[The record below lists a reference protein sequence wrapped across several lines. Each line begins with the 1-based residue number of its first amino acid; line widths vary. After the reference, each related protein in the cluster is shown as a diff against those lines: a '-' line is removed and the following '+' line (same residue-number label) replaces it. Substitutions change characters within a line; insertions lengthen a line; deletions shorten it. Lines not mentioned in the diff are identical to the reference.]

1 MDFEVEVSN
10 LILFLQKYAHH
21 SVDNLFGMLRISTN
35 AKSKNYI
42 LSNAL
47 CSQYR
52 GKEIFEAICEHENI
66 HLKTIQLK
74 ENGKPQ
80 EAMSFAPIDFE
91 EIVKETWETSTFKKY
106 IDGRFLFFVFK
117 KTASGNFLESIFL
130 WKISSDDL
138 ESVKGVW
145 EKTKELLQEGRV
157 IRCIDEKEK
166 VITNFPNEA
175 NTHVC
180 HVRPHGK
187 DGVDSKH
194 LPVQDIRTG
203 FSFLPKQSF
212 WFNHCF
218 LYKIIKEEENKYGQF

>member
-10 LILFLQKYAHH
+10 LILFLQKYTHH
-21 SVDNLFGMLRISTN
+21 SVDNLLGMLRISTK

-47 CSQYR
+47 CSQYK

-80 EAMSFAPIDFE
+80 EAMSFAPIDFK

-117 KTASGNFLESIFL
+117 KTASGNFLENIFL
-130 WKISSDDL
+130 WKISNDDL
-138 ESVKGVW
+138 ENVKDIW
-145 EKTKELLQEGRV
+145 EKTKKLLQEGRV
-157 IRCIDEKEK
+157 IRCIDEKGK

-175 NTHVC
+175 STLIC
-180 HVRPHGK
+180 HVRPHGR
-187 DGVDSKH
+187 DGVDLNP
-194 LPVQDIRTG
+194 LPIQDVTTG
-203 FSFLPKQSF
+203 YNVMSKQSF
-212 WFNHCF
+212 WFNHNF
-218 LYKIIKEEENKYGQF
+218 LYKIVKERE

>member
-10 LILFLQKYAHH
+10 LVLFLQKYTHQP
-21 SVDNLFGMLRISTN
+21 VDDLFGRLRLNTK

-47 CSQYR
+47 CSQYK
-52 GKEIFEAICEHENI
+52 GKEMFSAICEHENI

-91 EIVKETWETSTFKKY
+91 KIVQENWETSTFKKY
-106 IDGRFLFFVFK
+106 IDGRFLFFIFK
-117 KTASGNFLESIFL
+117 QTTSANYLESIFL
-130 WKISSDDL
+130 WKISDDDL
-138 ESVKGVW
+138 QSVKDVW
-145 EKTKELLQEGRV
+145 EKTKLLIEEGRV
-157 IRCIDEKEK
+157 FKCIDEKGK

-175 NTHVC
+175 STLVC
-180 HVRPHGK
+180 HVRPHGR
-187 DGVDSKH
+187 DGVDSKK
-194 LPVQDIRTG
+194 LPVQDVRTG
-203 FSFLPKQSF
+203 FNYLPKQSF

-218 LYKIIKEEENKYGQF
+218 LNKITKKEEN